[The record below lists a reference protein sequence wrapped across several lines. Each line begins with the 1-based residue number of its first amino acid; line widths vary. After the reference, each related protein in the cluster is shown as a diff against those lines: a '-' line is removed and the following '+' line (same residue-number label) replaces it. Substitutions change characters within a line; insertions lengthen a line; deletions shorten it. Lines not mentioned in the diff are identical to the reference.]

1 MRTPFVISSDPS
13 ASADCRASTQ
23 AEPLLEGLRPSVQT
37 VALFKDLFFKAWDEC
52 TSRTEE
58 IAKSLRDELRKNEQ
72 QIEQLLDRI
81 VESSTPSVIAV
92 YERRIAKPEKDKL
105 IIIEKPQ
112 ANAAPKRGSA
122 DQLELAFRF
131 LENPHELWVSDRLD
145 DKRLVLKL
153 TFANRLAY
161 CRKSGFRTPQT
172 TLPFKALEAVQG
184 GKCKMAVDA
193 VASEPVSAGGA
204 AKNRENS
211 AVSALEAPEKP
222 LISAGNCAFW
232 RKFPVSG
239 TGKVESL
246 IRDRRKR
253 SGIAHLRNRERS
265 RPSFAQ

>member
-1 MRTPFVISSDPS
+1 MQGFHPSRAAAGGPTPFRTDRCPV
-13 ASADCRASTQ
+13 
-23 AEPLLEGLRPSVQT
+23 
-37 VALFKDLFFKAWDEC
+37 KDLFFKAWDER

-92 YERRIAKPEKDKL
+92 YEHRIAKLETDKL
-105 IIIEKPQ
+105 IIIEKLQ

-172 TLPFKALEAVQG
+172 TLPFKA
-184 GKCKMAVDA
+184 
-193 VASEPVSAGGA
+193 
-204 AKNRENS
+204 
-211 AVSALEAPEKP
+211 
-222 LISAGNCAFW
+222 
-232 RKFPVSG
+232 
-239 TGKVESL
+239 
-246 IRDRRKR
+246 
-253 SGIAHLRNRERS
+253 
-265 RPSFAQ
+265 